1 MIKLEKTY
9 EVESPPRPTTLQD
22 LMGTRPP
29 NTASEMDTDI
39 KPDINGY
46 GHGEDKARVEAVG
59 IKPVY
64 GFEGCPSFPPKWTYA
79 TPDTVRPLTTHRY
92 GCTDDQ
98 NELLDDTPH
107 GQITKRSLDFVKLTA
122 SERGD
127 IPAELGLVNFKKQ
140 RKRMVAV

>member
-1 MIKLEKTY
+1 VQSPTIERSADKIVIKLEKTF

-29 NTASEMDTDI
+29 NTASEMDTDT

-79 TPDTVRPLTTHRY
+79 TPDTVRPLRLATTAVLMTR
-92 GCTDDQ
+92 TMWWMIRRMD
-98 NELLDDTPH
+98 
-107 GQITKRSLDFVKLTA
+107 RS
-122 SERGD
+122 RN
-127 IPAELGLVNFKKQ
+127 GLWTLSN
-140 RKRMVAV
+140 

>member
-1 MIKLEKTY
+1 MQSPTIERLADKIVIKLEKTY

-29 NTASEMDTDI
+29 NTASEIDTDT

-59 IKPVY
+59 IKPIY

-79 TPDTVRPLTTHRY
+79 TPDTVRPLRLAIMAVLMIRTMWWMIRRM
-92 GCTDDQ
+92 DRSQ
-98 NELLDDTPH
+98 N
-107 GQITKRSLDFVKLTA
+107 
-122 SERGD
+122 
-127 IPAELGLVNFKKQ
+127 GLWILSN
-140 RKRMVAV
+140 

>member
-1 MIKLEKTY
+1 MQSPTIERSADKIVIKLEKTF

-29 NTASEMDTDI
+29 NTASEMDTDT

-59 IKPVY
+59 IKPIY

-79 TPDTVRPLTTHRY
+79 TPDTVRPLRLAITAVLMTRTMWWMIRRMDRSRN
-92 GCTDDQ
+92 GLWT
-98 NELLDDTPH
+98 LL
-107 GQITKRSLDFVKLTA
+107 
-122 SERGD
+122 
-127 IPAELGLVNFKKQ
+127 N
-140 RKRMVAV
+140 